1 MNDVITE
8 AAPAQSR
15 TSIREAPGRDRRR
28 RRAARLLAGGA
39 LTVLAALVGAGAWG
53 HAEQSA
59 ARLTTLAAK
68 RDAVGHVRT
77 IVAKAVEGPR
87 TIELPATLQAFDSA
101 TLYARATGYIAKRNV
116 DIGSRVSKGDVLAVI
131 AAPDLDQQ
139 LAQAK
144 ALLAQMRAALV
155 QAQANAD
162 LARVTEGRTS
172 RLVKD
177 GWQSKQ
183 QGDTDRLNL
192 AAQVAAVGVAQANLD
207 AQAAQVS
214 RLQQL
219 TEFERVVA
227 PFNGVITSRAID
239 VGSLVTADPTSGTP
253 LFSIARTEVLR
264 VQVYVPQ
271 EAVFSLHDG
280 QQADVTVPELP
291 GRVFRGPITR
301 NASALEPG
309 TRTMLTEV
317 DLDNRDG
324 ALRAGLYGVVH
335 IAVPRPHPVVIIPS
349 EAVIFSRN
357 GLQAAVVEDGR
368 LRLRTLDIA
377 ADDGAQTEV
386 RGGLK
391 PGDRVIVSP
400 PVDATDGVA
409 VVAEG

>member
-59 ARLTTLAAK
+59 ARLTTLTAK

-116 DIGSRVSKGDVLAVI
+116 DIGSRVTKGDVLAVI

-271 EAVFSLHDG
+271 EVVFGLHDG

-309 TRTMLTEV
+309 TRTMLTEL

-324 ALRAGLYGVVH
+324 ALRPDSTAWCTSRCPAR
-335 IAVPRPHPVVIIPS
+335 IRSSSSRRRP
-349 EAVIFSRN
+349 
-357 GLQAAVVEDGR
+357 
-368 LRLRTLDIA
+368 
-377 ADDGAQTEV
+377 
-386 RGGLK
+386 
-391 PGDRVIVSP
+391 
-400 PVDATDGVA
+400 
-409 VVAEG
+409 

>member
-1 MNDVITE
+1 M
-8 AAPAQSR
+8 
-15 TSIREAPGRDRRR
+15 
-28 RRAARLLAGGA
+28 
-39 LTVLAALVGAGAWG
+39 
-53 HAEQSA
+53 
-59 ARLTTLAAK
+59 
-68 RDAVGHVRT
+68 
-77 IVAKAVEGPR
+77 
-87 TIELPATLQAFDSA
+87 
-101 TLYARATGYIAKRNV
+101 
-116 DIGSRVSKGDVLAVI
+116 
-131 AAPDLDQQ
+131 
-139 LAQAK
+139 
-144 ALLAQMRAALV
+144 
-155 QAQANAD
+155 
-162 LARVTEGRTS
+162 
-172 RLVKD
+172 
-177 GWQSKQ
+177 
-183 QGDTDRLNL
+183 
-192 AAQVAAVGVAQANLD
+192 
-207 AQAAQVS
+207 
-214 RLQQL
+214 
-219 TEFERVVA
+219 
-227 PFNGVITSRAID
+227 
-239 VGSLVTADPTSGTP
+239 TADPTSGTP

-271 EAVFSLHDG
+271 EVVFGLHDG

-291 GRVFRGPITR
+291 GRVFRGPIAR